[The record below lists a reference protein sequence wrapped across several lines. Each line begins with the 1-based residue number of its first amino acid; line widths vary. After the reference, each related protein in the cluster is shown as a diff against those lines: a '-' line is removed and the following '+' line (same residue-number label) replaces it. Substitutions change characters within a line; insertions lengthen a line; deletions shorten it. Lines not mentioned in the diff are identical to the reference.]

1 MTSGGS
7 QQLRIWRR
15 ARRDG
20 DTLMTACVKSGIPL
34 AEARLWDAEDR
45 ANPPGPEC
53 FELLRTETTAPIGA
67 SPEKDDEMA
76 RPRKA
81 PRVEEIRAPDY
92 ALAVRFYREDIKPAQ
107 SKVGEYA
114 QEQSTA
120 FKAIKKQAGIQPQA
134 AKAAFKLDQMEE
146 AKRDD
151 WLRSFSGLLTS
162 LKIFMPVDLAD
173 IAEGKGAAG
182 QTVVPIGQRK
192 PPKLATIPMSDGRDD
207 DVAGN
212 EPDAAVERPDLDG
225 PTPDEDGEHQQ
236 AAE

>member
-1 MTSGGS
+1 MIGGS
-7 QQLRIWRR
+7 VQLNRYLS
-15 ARRDG
+15 ARRQG
-20 DTLMTACVKSGIPL
+20 RTMMTACVESGVSVD
-34 AEARLWDAEDR
+34 EARLWENDIAKDPSIL
-45 ANPPGPEC
+45 AAPA
-53 FELLRTETTAPIGA
+53 TTPAPALPAQSQENVDMA
-67 SPEKDDEMA
+67 S
-76 RPRKA
+76 RK
-81 PRVEEIRAPDY
+81 PKEGQISGEVPKPDFD
-92 ALAVRFYREDIKPAQ
+92 LAVKFYREDIKPAQ
-107 SKVGEYA
+107 AKVGEFA

-120 FKAIKKQAGIQPQA
+120 YKAIKKTAHVEPNA
-134 AKAAFKLDQMEE
+134 ARAAFRLDQMEE